1 MENKKEIKKTYD
13 PITEFT
19 YEAID
24 TRYKETLIKTLLETK
39 KALDDK
45 SKECDENSEVL
56 QKVKQDNTT
65 LRQALETQKRQYEE
79 KLAEVKAQ
87 IGQGLNNE
95 GDPVQ
100 RIKDGIKIIDNKNMD
115 FLILPSDSGR
125 GDKPRPK
132 LDSNTPSFSGKDG
145 ERLDE
150 WLFVMN
156 TAFESLNVRDGKER
170 LNMATVYVKEGPL
183 KALMAYTKN
192 SVKPDWNG
200 FQEILRSQF
209 EPRLLEMKVRTQLRH
224 LRQTDSLQRYL
235 SRFNELTVQL
245 KNMSD
250 ESKLTAFIDGLKED
264 YKYAVLTAHCDSL
277 AKAVDVAC
285 SLEFCMN
292 NEEQMEVHSVRNVNV
307 VKKYN
312 NNRLEY
318 ESQEKDSSS
327 DTSNRQ
333 GTSNGNPETR
343 KKCYRCCRKG
353 HIAKDCRLILPDD
366 EEDDSEKEIEIY
378 FKFLHC

>member
-1 MENKKEIKKTYD
+1 MEEKKESKKTRD

-19 YEAID
+19 YEAVD
-24 TRYKETLIKTLLETK
+24 TRYKEVVIKTLLETK

-100 RIKDGIKIIDNKNMD
+100 RIKDGIKIIDDKNMD
-115 FLILPSDSGR
+115 FLILPSDS

-285 SLEFCMN
+285 SLDFCMN
-292 NEEQMEVHSVRNVNV
+292 NEEQSEVHSVKNVNV

-318 ESQEKDSSS
+318 ESQERDSSS
-327 DTSNRQ
+327 V
-333 GTSNGNPETR
+333 
-343 KKCYRCCRKG
+343 
-353 HIAKDCRLILPDD
+353 
-366 EEDDSEKEIEIY
+366 
-378 FKFLHC
+378 F